1 MVVLCA
7 EGDVWVK
14 HIIWQLLNADGF
26 TVLTA
31 GDGETALEVSRDYPG
46 SIDLLLL
53 PDPGACRHPWPT
65 TCFWAA

>member
-1 MVVLCA
+1 
-7 EGDVWVK
+7 
-14 HIIWQLLNADGF
+14 LLNADGF